1 MNLNKLIQLA
11 LENEGASLSLN
22 SGIFNPK
29 VGFFASYKVNEIVIP
44 KDALNKESLLTY
56 ISLNEAELRTNGN
69 FIGVWIEADL
79 VYLDVSRQFAN
90 ECDCKE
96 FAIANKQLAYYDAK
110 NEIVKTIRRRI

>member
-11 LENEGASLSLN
+11 LENDGASLSLN

-29 VGFFASYKVNEIVIP
+29 VGFFASYKDNEIIIP
-44 KDALNKESLLTY
+44 VDALNKESLLTY

-69 FIGVWIEADL
+69 FIGVWIEGNL
-79 VYLDVSRQFAN
+79 VYLDVSRQFASES
-90 ECDCKE
+90 ECRN

-110 NEIVKTIRRRI
+110 NSKVVNLKK